1 MADRI
6 AARHTVLF
14 DLDGT
19 LTDPPYRYH
28 RIGGVCAGKI
38 RDLGGRPASDTDS
51 LHRSAALESFE
62 KYYGFSRDEARRA
75 LAYYREYFA
84 PTGIF
89 ENTVYPGIPE
99 ALQELRAAGRRLC
112 VATSKPEV
120 YARRILEHFSLDS
133 CFDAVCGATLDETRV
148 RKTDVIAY
156 ALETLGAE
164 PDAAVMVGDRLHDI
178 EGAHACGLPALGVTY
193 GYGPQRADGGG
204 CRCTCRHAGGR
215 RARSAGQVIPT
226 PPGASA
232 PTNDIAGSRS
242 YRKAQQYCI
251 IKEARR
257 KNHD

>member
-19 LTDPPYRYH
+19 LTDP
-28 RIGGVCAGKI
+28 RIGITGSVAYALAKFGI
-38 RDLGGRPASDTDS
+38 SVDDP
-51 LHRSAALESFE
+51 HRTLTPFIGPPLLESFE

-148 RKTDVIAY
+148 RKADVIAY
-156 ALETLGAE
+156 ALETLGTE
-164 PDAAVMVGDRLHDI
+164 PDAAVR
-178 EGAHACGLPALGVTY
+178 AHTPADCLRWVLPTATA
-193 GYGPQRADGGG
+193 RA
-204 CRCTCRHAGGR
+204 T
-215 RARSAGQVIPT
+215 S
-226 PPGASA
+226 
-232 PTNDIAGSRS
+232 
-242 YRKAQQYCI
+242 
-251 IKEARR
+251 
-257 KNHD
+257 

>member
-1 MADRI
+1 MAGRI

-19 LTDPPYRYH
+19 LTDP
-28 RIGGVCAGKI
+28 RIGITGSVAYALAKFGI
-38 RDLGGRPASDTDS
+38 SVDDP
-51 LHRSAALESFE
+51 HRTLTPFIGPPLLESFE

-99 ALQELRAAGRRLC
+99 ALQELRATGRRLC

-148 RKTDVIAY
+148 RKADVIAY
-156 ALETLGAE
+156 ALETLGTE

-193 GYGPQRADGGG
+193 GYGSRNELTAAGADALADTPADAVRVLLGRA
-204 CRCTCRHAGGR
+204 
-215 RARSAGQVIPT
+215 S
-226 PPGASA
+226 
-232 PTNDIAGSRS
+232 
-242 YRKAQQYCI
+242 
-251 IKEARR
+251 
-257 KNHD
+257 

>member
-1 MADRI
+1 MTDRI

-19 LTDPPYRYH
+19 LTDP
-28 RIGGVCAGKI
+28 RIGITGSVAYALGKFGI
-38 RDLGGRPASDTDS
+38 SVDDP
-51 LHRSAALESFE
+51 HRTLTPFIGPPLLESFE

-148 RKTDVIAY
+148 RKADVIAY
-156 ALETLGAE
+156 ALETLGTE
-164 PDAAVMVGDRLHDI
+164 PDAAVMVRARLRT
-178 EGAHACGLPALGVTY
+178 ACAGCYLRLRL
-193 GYGPQRADGGG
+193 PQRADGGG
-204 CRCTCRHAGGR
+204 CRYTCRHAGGR
-215 RARSAGQVIPT
+215 RARSAGQVILT
-226 PPGASA
+226 PPDASA
-232 PTNDIAGSRS
+232 P
-242 YRKAQQYCI
+242 K
-251 IKEARR
+251 K
-257 KNHD
+257 